1 MATDSRRTP
10 RHLGRSEAALE
21 ASLRDR
27 PDIVKA
33 TRTALRVQAHAVDM
47 AEAAFDVELIT
58 SAMAGYLDLLKANGL
73 TSDRPEPVDAFQDLV
88 ARLSRPAARSGDTTV
103 T

>member
-1 MATDSRRTP
+1 MSADSRRTG

-27 PDIVKA
+27 PDITKA
-33 TRTALRVQAHAVDM
+33 ARTALRVQAHALDE
-47 AEAAFDVELIT
+47 AEAAHNPELVNT
-58 SAMAGYLDLLKANGL
+58 VNGGYLDMLKANGL
-73 TSDRPEPVDAFQDLV
+73 TSDRPEPVDAFEQLL
-88 ARLSRPAARSGDTTV
+88 AQLGPSASASNTEV